1 MLALPCP
8 HCAACS
14 SSWSFGQSRVERFPP
29 YAQGARGQR
38 EVEKCGDEDHEDEIG
53 SAASKPIARHA
64 QDTVIDTILHRH
76 FMTLALRL
84 AAKGLG
90 KTSPNPMVGALVV
103 KNGRIVGRGYHHGPG
118 QPHAEIIA
126 LNQAGP
132 RANGATLYVTLE
144 PCCHLLKRTP
154 PCVPAVIQSG
164 VRQVVIAMV
173 DPNPSVKG
181 RGIAALRR
189 AGITVTTSTGQEE
202 AAQLNRA
209 YLHWVRT
216 GRPYVILKA
225 GMTLDGKV
233 ATAKGESRWITGPP
247 ARQEAHRFR
256 SQVDAVVV
264 GVGTVIHDDPALTAR
279 LSDRPLKLA
288 QKQPLRV
295 VLDSK
300 LRIPMTA
307 RICAKQDQAKTLIVT
322 TSRASQ
328 SRRRPFERAGV
339 EVVSLSKKKGRVSL
353 QALMTVLGK
362 RGITSVLIEGGSTI
376 NAAVLR
382 EKLVNHVLFYL
393 APTLLGGQ
401 DAKAVIGDRS
411 PERLAQALTLRHV
424 TIRRIGKDMVVEGD
438 L

>member
-1 MLALPCP
+1 MTPTTP
-8 HCAACS
+8 
-14 SSWSFGQSRVERFPP
+14 
-29 YAQGARGQR
+29 
-38 EVEKCGDEDHEDEIG
+38 
-53 SAASKPIARHA
+53 
-64 QDTVIDTILHRH
+64 HRH

-84 AAKGLG
+84 AAKGRG

-118 QPHAEIIA
+118 QPHAEILA
-126 LNQAGP
+126 LKQAGL
-132 RANGATLYVTLE
+132 RANGAILYITLE

-154 PCVPAVIQSG
+154 PCAPVVIQSG
-164 VRQVVIAMV
+164 VRQVVVAMV

-189 AGITVTTSTGQEE
+189 AGITVTMGTAQEE

-225 GMTLDGKV
+225 GMTLDGKI
-233 ATAKGESRWITGPP
+233 ATAKGESRWITGPR

-264 GVGTVIHDDPALTAR
+264 GVGTVLKDDPSLTAR

-288 QKQPLRV
+288 PKQPLRV

-300 LRIPMTA
+300 LRTPLTA

-322 TSRASQ
+322 TSRAS
-328 SRRRPFERAGV
+328 RPRRPFGRAGV
-339 EVVSLSKKKGRVSL
+339 EILSLSKKNGRVSL
-353 QALMTVLGK
+353 AALMTMLGK
-362 RGITSVLIEGGSTI
+362 RGITSVLIEGGSTV
-376 NAAVLR
+376 NAAALH
-382 EKLVNHVLFYL
+382 EKLVNHVVLYL
-393 APTLLGGQ
+393 APILMGGQ

-424 TIRRIGKDMVVEGD
+424 IVRRIGNDMVVEGD

>member
-1 MLALPCP
+1 MTATTP
-8 HCAACS
+8 
-14 SSWSFGQSRVERFPP
+14 
-29 YAQGARGQR
+29 
-38 EVEKCGDEDHEDEIG
+38 
-53 SAASKPIARHA
+53 
-64 QDTVIDTILHRH
+64 HRH

-84 AAKGLG
+84 AAKGRG

-126 LNQAGP
+126 LNQAGS

-164 VRQVVIAMV
+164 VRQVVVAMV

-181 RGIAALRR
+181 RGIAAFRR
-189 AGITVTTSTGQEE
+189 AGIMVTTGTAQEE

-225 GMTLDGKV
+225 GMTLDGKI
-233 ATAKGESRWITGPP
+233 ATAKGESRWITGPR
-247 ARQEAHRFR
+247 ARQEAHRLR

-288 QKQPLRV
+288 PKQPLRV
-295 VLDSK
+295 VLDSR
-300 LRIPMTA
+300 LRTSPTA

-322 TSRASQ
+322 TSRAS
-328 SRRRPFERAGV
+328 RPRHPFERAGV
-339 EVVSLSKKKGRVSL
+339 EILSLSKKKGRVSL
-353 QALMTVLGK
+353 SALMTVLGK

-382 EKLVNHVLFYL
+382 EKLVNHVLFYV

-424 TIRRIGKDMVVEGD
+424 TVRRIGDDMVVEGD

>member
-1 MLALPCP
+1 M
-8 HCAACS
+8 
-14 SSWSFGQSRVERFPP
+14 
-29 YAQGARGQR
+29 
-38 EVEKCGDEDHEDEIG
+38 
-53 SAASKPIARHA
+53 
-64 QDTVIDTILHRH
+64 IDTILHRH

-84 AAKGLG
+84 AAKGRG

-118 QPHAEIIA
+118 QPHAEILA

-164 VRQVVIAMV
+164 VRQVVVAMV

-189 AGITVTTSTGQEE
+189 AGITVTTGTAQVE
-202 AAQLNRA
+202 AVQLNRA

-233 ATAKGESRWITGPP
+233 ATAKGESQWITGPR

-264 GVGTVIHDDPALTAR
+264 GVGTVLKDNPALTAR

-288 QKQPLRV
+288 PRQPLRV

-300 LRIPMTA
+300 LRTPPTA
-307 RICAKQDQAKTLIVT
+307 TVCGKQDRAKTLIVT
-322 TSRASQ
+322 TSRASRP
-328 SRRRPFERAGV
+328 RRCPFERAGV
-339 EVVSLSKKKGRVSL
+339 EILSLSKKKGRVSL
-353 QALMTVLGK
+353 PALMTVLGK

-424 TIRRIGKDMVVEGD
+424 TVRRIGNDMVVEGD